1 MPPTYAT
8 EADLTAYAA
17 GTAYEDRIPADGAAR
32 DRLLELAEGDLD
44 QQAFP
49 AVAIDDATG
58 RKILLGDL
66 DVQEKAALSR
76 ATCAQAVFR
85 VEMGDE
91 HFTRAQRE
99 RVTGRAFAAEGK
111 LPILGP
117 QASRELA
124 AAGLFARSTT
134 VGRRRFSEADRFR
147 RW

>member
-8 EADLTAYAA
+8 EADLAAYVA
-17 GTAYEDRIPADGAAR
+17 GTAYEGRIPADAPAR
-32 DRLLELAEGDLD
+32 DRLLELAERDLD
-44 QQAFP
+44 QQAFL
-49 AVAIDDATG
+49 ALEADAATG

-66 DVQEKAALSR
+66 DVQEKAGLS
-76 ATCAQAVFR
+76 AAACAQAVYR

-124 AAGLFARSTT
+124 AAGLFARTT
-134 VGRRRFSEADRFR
+134 TLGRRRYGEAERFQSS
-147 RW
+147 